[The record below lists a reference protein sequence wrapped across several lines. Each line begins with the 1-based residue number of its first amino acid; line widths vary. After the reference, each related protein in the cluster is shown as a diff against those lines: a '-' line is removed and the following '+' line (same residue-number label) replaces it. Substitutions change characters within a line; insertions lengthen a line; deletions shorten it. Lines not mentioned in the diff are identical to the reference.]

1 MSETIPH
8 TAPMAGPTRREP
20 YRAMLRDLGEV
31 LADLSRKAME
41 ESDESQGPPAV
52 GLLGEAPSEG
62 PGISYLYGLPEVNLA
77 VGAAVAAARG
87 ELLTAQPG
95 GAQAEGP
102 LGGLPPG
109 LRGPLREGVGLRTLY
124 QHAAQ
129 FDEDSK
135 NDVRLITAYGAQA
148 RTLDELFGRMV
159 IVDRSVAFIPANDGS
174 ACAARIT
181 DPATVRF
188 LVDLFECS
196 WTRAEQFPF
205 VPLRAADAAPRVVP
219 AIRRAIQRLLIE
231 GLSDK
236 AIARRLAISERSLQ
250 AHVFHIKQDLGAQN
264 RIQLGYLLGRA
275 EEAA

>member
-1 MSETIPH
+1 MSETITDAAL
-8 TAPMAGPTRREP
+8 TARPTRREP

-41 ESDESQGPPAV
+41 ESDESPAPPQG
-52 GLLGEAPSEG
+52 GLLGEARAEG

-77 VGAAVAAARG
+77 VAAAVAFARQ

-95 GAQAEGP
+95 GAQTDGP

-109 LRGPLREGVGLRTLY
+109 LRGPLREGVELRTLY
-124 QHAAQ
+124 QHTAQ
-129 FDEDSK
+129 FDEQAK
-135 NDVRLITAYGAQA
+135 NDVRMVTAYGAQV
-148 RTLDELFGRMV
+148 RTLDELFGRLV
-159 IVDRSVAFIPANDGS
+159 IVDRSTAFIPANDGS

-188 LVDLFECS
+188 LVDLFEYS

-205 VPLRAADAAPRVVP
+205 IPLRAADAAPRVVP

-275 EEAA
+275 DEAA